1 MVDEFIPHISLLLLS
16 ERVAGPRG
24 SQKIRVIAGLPQ
36 CFKLADQQIQPFE
49 VEANSDLGVL
59 GISEFVGKLAKCS
72 LGGEW

>member
-1 MVDEFIPHISLLLLS
+1 M
-16 ERVAGPRG
+16 
-24 SQKIRVIAGLPQ
+24 IAGLPQ